1 MHTMMQQVIITSSF
15 APIRL
20 WRVQANARD
29 YCTTLP
35 DGSRACA
42 SDVAS
47 GFALNDAMAIPIAN
61 GEILASVCLGSY
73 DLWVES
79 LEYYDDLNIAVSV
92 RRGGASAIYAMYS
105 GHDTAPLERGTTVT
119 YFVNTQNTSQVSAA
133 FSGSPFGS
141 SMASLMPHADTRGR
155 PLAGP
160 RRVPAGAA
168 GDGGAVPRAAHAPPR
183 RHVCGRVPR
192 QRRAADAHPAPSARE
207 PLRRRGGIYR
217 FRKSGP
223 LWPL

>member
-1 MHTMMQQVIITSSF
+1 MIITSSF

-29 YCTTLP
+29 YCASLP

-92 RRGGASAIYAMYS
+92 RRGGATAIYAMYF

-133 FSGSPFGS
+133 FSNALSGSPFGS
-141 SMASLMPHADTRGR
+141 SMTALMPHAPSRRRYARAPPGWPPTCTRGR
-155 PLAGP
+155 CWGRRCCAP
-160 RRVPAGAA
+160 RCACSP
-168 GDGGAVPRAAHAPPR
+168 
-183 RHVCGRVPR
+183 
-192 QRRAADAHPAPSARE
+192 PSAR
-207 PLRRRGGIYR
+207 
-217 FRKSGP
+217 
-223 LWPL
+223 LWASLSPASRC

>member
-20 WRVQANARD
+20 WRVQADARD
-29 YCTTLP
+29 YCTSLP

-133 FSGSPFGS
+133 FPKATLLGSTLGSTIGS
-141 SMASLMPHADTRGR
+141 SIA
-155 PLAGP
+155 
-160 RRVPAGAA
+160 
-168 GDGGAVPRAAHAPPR
+168 
-183 RHVCGRVPR
+183 C
-192 QRRAADAHPAPSARE
+192 
-207 PLRRRGGIYR
+207 
-217 FRKSGP
+217 
-223 LWPL
+223 